1 MWYLL
6 FFFFKQKTAYEMR
19 ISDWSS
25 DVCSSDL
32 LLLEARL
39 VRLVDDDD
47 AQLRIGQEKRRAR
60 TDDDLRIP
68 AGDGMPRAAA
78 LGRTEATV
86 PRDGLAAEARRKAGE
101 HRLGQRDFGE
111 QDERLLARFDRGGGR
126 LTIDLGRSEE
136 HTADYTQPMRITY
149 A

>member
-1 MWYLL
+1 MALAPRPYLREACERL
-6 FFFFKQKTAYEMR
+6 GRARQDHRQPLEMPAHHLYVAR
-19 ISDWSS
+19 VIMDA
-25 DVCSSDL
+25 V

-86 PRDGLAAEARRKAGE
+86 PRDGLAAEE
-101 HRLGQRDFGE
+101 I
-111 QDERLLARFDRGGGR
+111 GR
-126 LTIDLGRSEE
+126 A
-136 HTADYTQPMRITY
+136 HV
-149 A
+149 